1 MLLCWEDFVS
11 SFFLGFFGSAYFI
24 YVFLL
29 SVVEFEKAE
38 DADRAIKELEG
49 TIHEGRTIHVR
60 QVSICN
66 LKDYRDRFFLVTKI
80 LLVYPVRR
88 FNLCPQARD
97 TLFFFFCSFI
107 RTKTEIWQKP

>member
-66 LKDYRDRFFLVTKI
+66 LKDYRDFF
-80 LLVYPVRR
+80 
-88 FNLCPQARD
+88 
-97 TLFFFFCSFI
+97 
-107 RTKTEIWQKP
+107 W